1 MNTVVRSVPADDAS
15 ARLRGG
21 PTFEIK
27 RSRLGGET
35 KSSGTHTPTQSGGV
49 PSQAGTIHKVEKPEW
64 ANEMGAAF
72 EAFA

>member
-1 MNTVVRSVPADDAS
+1 LNTVVRSVPADETS
-15 ARLRGG
+15 ARLPGG
-21 PTFEIK
+21 PTLESK
-27 RSRLGGET
+27 LSRLGGEA

-49 PSQAGTIHKVEKPEW
+49 PSQTGTSHKVEKPEW